1 MEANPEDAGG
11 DAADADA
18 DDTLFDAGAGEVG
31 VVADIRRACH
41 DAMRRDHG

>member
-18 DDTLFDAGAGEVG
+18 DDAGEVG

-41 DAMRRDHG
+41 EAMRRDHG